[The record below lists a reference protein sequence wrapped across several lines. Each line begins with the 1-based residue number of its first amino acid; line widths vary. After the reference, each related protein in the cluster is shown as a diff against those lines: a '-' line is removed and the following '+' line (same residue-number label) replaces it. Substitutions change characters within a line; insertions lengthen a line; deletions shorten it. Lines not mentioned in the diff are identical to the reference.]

1 MTGVSA
7 IDRAGY
13 HETRAFD
20 RFDAGISRALQET
33 DSLRIAML
41 LGAYDPRVPN
51 ALSYEEVVMDS
62 VAMMKEVVAS
72 TDKVVKGT
80 EASQLGLPSPCT
92 DWTVRDVINHI
103 TGGATMFAVCVE
115 EGSVPDDLLG
125 KLMGGDNLG
134 DDFVGAWETASARA
148 LAAFEAPGALD
159 KMVKLPFGEM
169 PAGVAINIAVFDV
182 LTHAADIAS
191 ATNQTIEDTALIET
205 ALEVGHQMI
214 SPDLRAP
221 GIFDPEQPA
230 PEDAT
235 PTVRLLAFAGR
246 KV

>member
-1 MTGVSA
+1 V
-7 IDRAGY
+7 DNV
-13 HETRAFD
+13 
-20 RFDAGISRALQET
+20 AL
-33 DSLRIAML
+33 
-41 LGAYDPRVPN
+41 
-51 ALSYEEVVMDS
+51 
-62 VAMMKEVVAS
+62 MKQVIAS

-80 EASQLGLPSPCT
+80 DASQLGLPSLCT
-92 DWTVRDVINHI
+92 EWTVRDVINHI
-103 TGGATMFAVCVE
+103 TGGSTMFAVCVE

-134 DDFVGAWETASARA
+134 DDYVGAWESASSRA
-148 LAAFEAPGALD
+148 ISAFEAPGALD

-169 PAGVAINIAVFDV
+169 PAGVALNIAVFDV

-191 ATNQTIEDTALIET
+191 ATNQTIEDTALVEA
-205 ALEVGHQMI
+205 ALEVGHQMVG
-214 SPDLRAP
+214 PDLRVP
-221 GIFDPEQPA
+221 GVFDPEQPA

>member
-1 MTGVSA
+1 M
-7 IDRAGY
+7 
-13 HETRAFD
+13 
-20 RFDAGISRALQET
+20 LQET
-33 DSLRIAML
+33 DGFWEDML
-41 LGAYDPRVPN
+41 PAFRGWGALDTLAR
-51 ALSYEEVVMDS
+51 AHEEAVMDS
-62 VAMMKEVVAS
+62 VAMMKQVIAS

-80 EASQLGLPSPCT
+80 DASQLGLPSPCT
-92 DWTVRDVINHI
+92 DWTVRDVIKHI

-134 DDFVGAWETASARA
+134 DDFVGAWEAASGRA

-191 ATNQTIEDTALIET
+191 ATNQTIEDTDLIET

-214 SPDLRAP
+214 SPDLRVP
-221 GIFDPEQPA
+221 GVFDPEQPA

>member
-1 MTGVSA
+1 
-7 IDRAGY
+7 
-13 HETRAFD
+13 
-20 RFDAGISRALQET
+20 
-33 DSLRIAML
+33 
-41 LGAYDPRVPN
+41 
-51 ALSYEEVVMDS
+51 MDS
-62 VAMMKEVVAS
+62 VALMKQVVAS

-80 EASQLGLPSPCT
+80 DATQLGLQSPCT
-92 DWTVRDVINHI
+92 EWTVRDVINHI

-134 DDFVGAWETASARA
+134 ADYVKSWETASSRA
-148 LAAFEAPGALD
+148 LTAFGAPGALD

-169 PAGVAINIAVFDV
+169 PAGVALNIAVFDV

-191 ATNQTIEDTALIET
+191 ATGQTIEDTALVET
-205 ALEVGHQMI
+205 ALEVGHEMI
-214 SPDLRAP
+214 GPDLRAP

-230 PEDAT
+230 PEGAT
-235 PTVRLLAFAGR
+235 PVVRLLAFAGR